1 MWGYRGSIPHCLN
14 MKTTQILIA
23 GFGGQGILFAGKFLA
38 YKGLMEDK
46 QVSWLPSY
54 GPEMRG
60 GTANCNVILSETPV
74 GSPIITAPDVLIAM
88 NLPSLQKY
96 VDTVVPGG
104 QIYVDSALIDA
115 KVERTDVEVFYIP
128 ATQMAKDNEIASLAN
143 MIIVGHL
150 LENHPELSF
159 DGTDDVVEKLVPA
172 KKAALVEL
180 NKKALALGKEYK

>member
-1 MWGYRGSIPHCLN
+1 

-38 YKGLMEDK
+38 YKGLMEDL

-60 GTANCNVILSETPV
+60 GTANCNVIISEDPV
-74 GSPIITAPDVLIAM
+74 GSPIVTDANVLIAM

-96 VDTVVPGG
+96 VNSVVPGG
-104 QIYVDSALIDA
+104 QIYVDSTLIDA

-128 ATQMAKDNEIASLAN
+128 ATQMAKDAGMPTLSN
-143 MIIVGHL
+143 MVLLGHVMG
-150 LENHPELSF
+150 HTDAVSF
-159 DGTDDVVEKLVPA
+159 DNLKETFETFIPA
-172 KKAALVEL
+172 KKAGLIDLNCQAL
-180 NKKALALGKEYK
+180 KTGYDF